1 MNSRGERM
9 QKEVKVK
16 GGLVGFNRSLLAVA
30 VAMATVGSGATF
42 AGPEGGE
49 VVGGAGDINHNGSTT
64 TINQATDRM
73 AINWQSFDVAA
84 DERVQFIQPSSSS
97 IALNNILSNHGS
109 KIQGQI
115 DANGQV
121 ILINPNGVI
130 FGESATVNVGGILAS
145 GLTLET
151 AGFMNGNHLFSVVG

>member
-1 MNSRGERM
+1 MKWINKTEWAS
-9 QKEVKVK
+9 K
-16 GGLVGFNRSLLAVA
+16 RSLLALA
-30 VAMATVGSGATF
+30 VTSAVCSMAQ

-130 FGESATVNVGGILAS
+130 FGENATVNVGYSGVAPLTEFTGLAI
-145 GLTLET
+145 G
-151 AGFMNGNHLFSVVG
+151 

>member
-1 MNSRGERM
+1 MKNMSAFSELTPVRFR
-9 QKEVKVK
+9 
-16 GGLVGFNRSLLAVA
+16 RCALAVA
-30 VAMATVGSGATF
+30 VSSVLWGTAM

-97 IALNNILSNHGS
+97 IALNNILRTMG
-109 KIQGQI
+109 
-115 DANGQV
+115 DR
-121 ILINPNGVI
+121 PP
-130 FGESATVNVGGILAS
+130 LA
-145 GLTLET
+145 
-151 AGFMNGNHLFSVVG
+151 V